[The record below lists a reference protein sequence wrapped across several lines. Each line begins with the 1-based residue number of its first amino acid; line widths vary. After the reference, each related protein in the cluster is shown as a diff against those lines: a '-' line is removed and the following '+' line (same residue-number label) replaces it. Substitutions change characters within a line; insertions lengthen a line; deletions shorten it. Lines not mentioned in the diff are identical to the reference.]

1 MKNSIRI
8 TGGSLKGQ
16 KISFDFR
23 SSLRPTSSKL
33 REVLFNWLQFEI
45 QKCNCLDLFAG
56 TGALGI
62 EALSRGAQRSI
73 FIESNK
79 KNFLLLR
86 NSIKE
91 LGLEKNSKVIFKNG
105 INWIKDNDLSNIDL
119 IFADPPFNQDIEKKI
134 LEIFHKNE
142 NLKLSCK
149 IYIEFNKFTKIDVPN
164 SFKIIK
170 DKMIGDVRAL
180 LISKNDFKDSNKIL

>member
-1 MKNSIRI
+1 M
-8 TGGSLKGQ
+8 
-16 KISFDFR
+16 
-23 SSLRPTSSKL
+23 
-33 REVLFNWLQFEI
+33 
-45 QKCNCLDLFAG
+45 
-56 TGALGI
+56 
-62 EALSRGAQRSI
+62 
-73 FIESNK
+73 
-79 KNFLLLR
+79 R

-91 LGLEKNSKVIFKNG
+91 LGLEKNSKVLFKNG
-105 INWIKDNDLSNIDL
+105 INWIKENDLSNIDL

-149 IYIEFNKFTKIDVPN
+149 IYIEFNKFTKIDLPN

-180 LISKNDFKDSNKIL
+180 LISKK

>member
-8 TGGSLKGQ
+8 TGGDLKGRRV
-16 KISFDFR
+16 SFDFKNT
-23 SSLRPTSSKL
+23 LRPTSSKL

-45 QKCNCLDLFAG
+45 KGCECLDLFAG
-56 TGALGI
+56 TGSLGI
-62 EALSRGAQRSI
+62 EAISRGASKLI

-79 KNFLLLR
+79 KNFLLLK

-91 LGLEKNSKVIFKNG
+91 LGLEKNSKVLFKNG
-105 INWIKDNDLSNIDL
+105 INWIKENDLSNIDL
-119 IFADPPFNQDIEKKI
+119 IFADPPFNQDIEKNI
-134 LEIFHKNE
+134 LEIFNKNE

-149 IYIEFNKFTKIDVPN
+149 IYIEFNKFTKIDLPN

-180 LISKNDFKDSNKIL
+180 LISKK

>member
-1 MKNSIRI
+1 
-8 TGGSLKGQ
+8 
-16 KISFDFR
+16 
-23 SSLRPTSSKL
+23 
-33 REVLFNWLQFEI
+33 
-45 QKCNCLDLFAG
+45 
-56 TGALGI
+56 
-62 EALSRGAQRSI
+62 
-73 FIESNK
+73 
-79 KNFLLLR
+79 LR

-91 LGLEKNSKVIFKNG
+91 LGLEKSSKVLFKNG

-149 IYIEFNKFTKIDVPN
+149 IYIEFNKFTKIDLPN

-170 DKMIGDVRAL
+170 DKMIGDVRAI
-180 LISKNDFKDSNKIL
+180 LISKK

>member
-1 MKNSIRI
+1 MGSEMCIRDSNIRI

-16 KISFDFR
+16 KIPFDFR

-105 INWIKDNDLSNIDL
+105 INWIRDNDLSNIDL

-149 IYIEFNKFTKIDVPN
+149 IYIEFNKFTKIDLPN

-180 LISKNDFKDSNKIL
+180 LISKK

>member
-1 MKNSIRI
+1 M
-8 TGGSLKGQ
+8 
-16 KISFDFR
+16 
-23 SSLRPTSSKL
+23 
-33 REVLFNWLQFEI
+33 
-45 QKCNCLDLFAG
+45 
-56 TGALGI
+56 
-62 EALSRGAQRSI
+62 
-73 FIESNK
+73 
-79 KNFLLLR
+79 R

-149 IYIEFNKFTKIDVPN
+149 IYIEFNKFTKIDLPN

-180 LISKNDFKDSNKIL
+180 LISKK

>member
-1 MKNSIRI
+1 
-8 TGGSLKGQ
+8 LK
-16 KISFDFR
+16 
-23 SSLRPTSSKL
+23 
-33 REVLFNWLQFEI
+33 
-45 QKCNCLDLFAG
+45 
-56 TGALGI
+56 
-62 EALSRGAQRSI
+62 
-73 FIESNK
+73 
-79 KNFLLLR
+79 

-91 LGLEKNSKVIFKNG
+91 LGLEKNSKVLFKNG

-149 IYIEFNKFTKIDVPN
+149 IYIEFNKFTKIDLPN

-180 LISKNDFKDSNKIL
+180 LISKK

>member
-1 MKNSIRI
+1 M
-8 TGGSLKGQ
+8 
-16 KISFDFR
+16 
-23 SSLRPTSSKL
+23 
-33 REVLFNWLQFEI
+33 
-45 QKCNCLDLFAG
+45 
-56 TGALGI
+56 
-62 EALSRGAQRSI
+62 
-73 FIESNK
+73 
-79 KNFLLLR
+79 
-86 NSIKE
+86 
-91 LGLEKNSKVIFKNG
+91 FKNG

-149 IYIEFNKFTKIDVPN
+149 IYIEFNKFTKIDLPN

-180 LISKNDFKDSNKIL
+180 LISKK

>member
-1 MKNSIRI
+1 M
-8 TGGSLKGQ
+8 
-16 KISFDFR
+16 
-23 SSLRPTSSKL
+23 
-33 REVLFNWLQFEI
+33 
-45 QKCNCLDLFAG
+45 
-56 TGALGI
+56 
-62 EALSRGAQRSI
+62 
-73 FIESNK
+73 
-79 KNFLLLR
+79 R

-91 LGLEKNSKVIFKNG
+91 LGLEKNSKVMFKNG

-149 IYIEFNKFTKIDVPN
+149 IYIEFNKFTKIDLPN

-180 LISKNDFKDSNKIL
+180 LISKK

>member
-1 MKNSIRI
+1 
-8 TGGSLKGQ
+8 
-16 KISFDFR
+16 
-23 SSLRPTSSKL
+23 
-33 REVLFNWLQFEI
+33 
-45 QKCNCLDLFAG
+45 
-56 TGALGI
+56 
-62 EALSRGAQRSI
+62 
-73 FIESNK
+73 
-79 KNFLLLR
+79 LR

-91 LGLEKNSKVIFKNG
+91 LGLEKNSKVLFKNG

-149 IYIEFNKFTKIDVPN
+149 IYIEFNKFTKIDLPN

-180 LISKNDFKDSNKIL
+180 LISKK

>member
-1 MKNSIRI
+1 M
-8 TGGSLKGQ
+8 
-16 KISFDFR
+16 
-23 SSLRPTSSKL
+23 
-33 REVLFNWLQFEI
+33 
-45 QKCNCLDLFAG
+45 
-56 TGALGI
+56 
-62 EALSRGAQRSI
+62 
-73 FIESNK
+73 
-79 KNFLLLR
+79 R

-91 LGLEKNSKVIFKNG
+91 LGLEKNSKVLFKNG

-119 IFADPPFNQDIEKKI
+119 IFADPPFNQEIEKKI

-149 IYIEFNKFTKIDVPN
+149 IYIEFNKFTKIDLPN

-180 LISKNDFKDSNKIL
+180 LISKK

>member
-1 MKNSIRI
+1 MK
-8 TGGSLKGQ
+8 
-16 KISFDFR
+16 
-23 SSLRPTSSKL
+23 
-33 REVLFNWLQFEI
+33 
-45 QKCNCLDLFAG
+45 
-56 TGALGI
+56 
-62 EALSRGAQRSI
+62 
-73 FIESNK
+73 
-79 KNFLLLR
+79 

-149 IYIEFNKFTKIDVPN
+149 IYIEFNKFTKTELPN

-180 LISKNDFKDSNKIL
+180 LISKK

>member
-1 MKNSIRI
+1 MK
-8 TGGSLKGQ
+8 
-16 KISFDFR
+16 
-23 SSLRPTSSKL
+23 
-33 REVLFNWLQFEI
+33 
-45 QKCNCLDLFAG
+45 
-56 TGALGI
+56 
-62 EALSRGAQRSI
+62 
-73 FIESNK
+73 
-79 KNFLLLR
+79 

-149 IYIEFNKFTKIDVPN
+149 IYIEFNKFTKIDLPN

-180 LISKNDFKDSNKIL
+180 LISKK

>member
-1 MKNSIRI
+1 M
-8 TGGSLKGQ
+8 
-16 KISFDFR
+16 
-23 SSLRPTSSKL
+23 
-33 REVLFNWLQFEI
+33 
-45 QKCNCLDLFAG
+45 
-56 TGALGI
+56 
-62 EALSRGAQRSI
+62 
-73 FIESNK
+73 
-79 KNFLLLR
+79 R

-91 LGLEKNSKVIFKNG
+91 LGLEKNSKVLFKNG

-149 IYIEFNKFTKIDVPN
+149 IYIEFNKFTKIDLPN

-180 LISKNDFKDSNKIL
+180 LISKK

>member
-1 MKNSIRI
+1 M
-8 TGGSLKGQ
+8 
-16 KISFDFR
+16 
-23 SSLRPTSSKL
+23 
-33 REVLFNWLQFEI
+33 
-45 QKCNCLDLFAG
+45 
-56 TGALGI
+56 
-62 EALSRGAQRSI
+62 
-73 FIESNK
+73 
-79 KNFLLLR
+79 R

-91 LGLEKNSKVIFKNG
+91 LGLEKSSKVLFKNG

-149 IYIEFNKFTKIDVPN
+149 IYIEFNKFTKIDLPN

-170 DKMIGDVRAL
+170 DKMIGDVRAI
-180 LISKNDFKDSNKIL
+180 LISKK